1 MAESSDTEK
10 TSEAPTDFALILMQR
25 PSTHA
30 ELSEKLQAL
39 TTAVRETGK
48 KGTLGITITV
58 GLFDGDPD
66 RIVIGDKITMR
77 MPEHDRK
84 DSIFFPTQSGQLSRT
99 DPNSLSPALFKDVDT
114 ASGVTFK
121 EV

>member
-1 MAESSDTEK
+1 MAESKDENE
-10 TSEAPTDFALILMQR
+10 SEAPTDFALVLMNR

-30 ELSEKLQAL
+30 ELSEKLQRL
-39 TTAVRETGK
+39 VTAVRETGK

-66 RIVIGDKITMR
+66 RIVLGDKITMR

-84 DSIFFPTQSGQLSRT
+84 DSIFFPNQSGQLSRT
-99 DPNSLSPALFKDVDT
+99 DPNSLSPALFKDVDAGT
-114 ASGVTFK
+114 GVIK